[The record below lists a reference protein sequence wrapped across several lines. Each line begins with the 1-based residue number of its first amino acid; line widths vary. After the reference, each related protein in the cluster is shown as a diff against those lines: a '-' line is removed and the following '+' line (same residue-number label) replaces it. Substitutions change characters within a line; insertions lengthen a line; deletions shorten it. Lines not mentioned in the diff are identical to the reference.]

1 MVEEKI
7 ININGVDYIAAS
19 DGKIYSTKNV
29 GKAKFHQEIKQRK
42 NSDGYYCITT
52 GKNGNR
58 RSVRVHRIIAKAFV
72 PNVNNL
78 PEVDHIDNNRE
89 NNNSSNLQWI
99 TGIENKKKTPFE
111 KRSVTH
117 KHELNGRAMLTV
129 DDVKEIRL
137 LYKNGM
143 KKSEIADRYNRGW
156 STIHN
161 IIIENTWRG
170 I

>member
-1 MVEEKI
+1 MVEERI
-7 ININGVDYIAAS
+7 VNVNGIDYIAAS

-29 GKAKFHQEIKQRK
+29 GRGKYHKELKQRK
-42 NSDGYYCITT
+42 DDDGYYCITT
-52 GKNGNR
+52 GKTGHR
-58 RSVRVHRIIAKAFV
+58 KVVRVHRIIAKAFV

-78 PEVDHIDNNRE
+78 PEVDHIDNNKL
-89 NNNSSNLQWI
+89 NNNASNLQWL

-111 KRSVTH
+111 KRSATH
-117 KHELNGRAMLTV
+117 KHELNGRAMLTA
-129 DDVKEIRL
+129 DDARQIRL

-143 KKSEIADRYNRGW
+143 KQSEIADKYKRGW

-161 IIIENTWRG
+161 IIIENTWKG